1 MPDDTFLNLR
11 NERNQHN
18 PLVAQAVNQISLI
31 PTAKSLFI
39 DETNCGTIFRIFT
52 AHDDDVVVYAHR
64 VDIVL
69 WIFRLLE
76 KRFWILAP
84 LNFRVVGNPETEMP
98 VN

>member
-52 AHDDDVVVYAHR
+52 AHDHVVVYAHR
-64 VDIVL
+64 VALYFGFSDCSKNAFGYWRVSISRWSASL
-69 WIFRLLE
+69 
-76 KRFWILAP
+76 P
-84 LNFRVVGNPETEMP
+84 LQD
-98 VN
+98 